1 MRRRAIPVS
10 LIIAFLAGVWAGR
23 RLYDSPDTGLEVP
36 IVDREYYSEVISVIR
51 EAKRSVH
58 LLMFE
63 VFYYPDYP
71 GSKVNDLI
79 DELANAYSRGVDV
92 KVCLEGGEE
101 FLGEDFLE
109 KQLRAYERLQ
119 ERGVLIRGD
128 SRGTTTHA
136 KLLIVDGRTV
146 VIGSTNWSYY
156 AVEKNAEANVLI
168 ESPSL
173 ASDFEEYFDRI
184 WSSAKPITTDNP
196 AAESPVSK
204 STSLIARLLDDPEG
218 WDGEVVKVS
227 GKVIDLEHRRSRG
240 GNLYSTFSVT
250 DEVGIRLKVFKWGHP
265 RIEDGD
271 QVEVEGVFKKEKH
284 VGKYTF
290 YNELEA
296 ETVVKR

>member
-1 MRRRAIPVS
+1 VRKRAIPVS

-23 RLYDSPDTGLEVP
+23 RFYESPDTVLEVP
-36 IVDREYYSEVISVIR
+36 IVDRDYYSEVISVIR
-51 EAKRSVH
+51 NAQRSVH

-63 VFYYPDYP
+63 IFYYPEFP

-79 DELANAYSRGVDV
+79 DELANAHSRGVDV

-109 KQLRAYERLQ
+109 KQLRAYERLR
-119 ERGVLIRGD
+119 EHGVQIRGD
-128 SRGTTTHA
+128 SRGITTHA
-136 KLLIVDGRTV
+136 KLLIVDERTV

-156 AVEKNAEANVLI
+156 AVERNAEANVLI

-173 ASDFEEYFDRI
+173 ASDFEEYFDGI
-184 WSSAKPITTDNP
+184 WKSATPITHDNP
-196 AAESPVSK
+196 TQAPPVSK
-204 STSLIARLLDDPEG
+204 SASLIAKLLDDPEG
-218 WDGEVVKVS
+218 WDGRTIKVP
-227 GKVIDLEHRRSRG
+227 GEVIDLEHRRSRG
-240 GNLYSTFSVT
+240 GNLYSTFSVS
-250 DEVGIRLKVFKWGHP
+250 DEAGNWLKVFKWGHP

-271 QVEVEGVFKKEKH
+271 QVEVEGVFKREKR

-296 ETVVKR
+296 ETVTRK